1 MKSASVTIERREPAP
16 VAHVRGEVD
25 LPNAEAVRAEML
37 ATLPIDGPG
46 MIVDLTQTTYL
57 DSSGVRVL
65 FELAERLEAERQR
78 LAPVLTEEALIRRV
92 IVLTKLDDVVLLAPT
107 VDEALAALRN

>member
-1 MKSASVTIERREPAP
+1 MSANVTIERRDAAP

-25 LPNAEAVRAEML
+25 FPNSDAVRDEML

-65 FELAERLEAERQR
+65 FELAERLEACKQR
-78 LAPVLTEEALIRRV
+78 LVLVMTEEALIRRV

>member
-1 MKSASVTIERREPAP
+1 VKSANVTIERRDSAP

-25 LPNAEAVRAEML
+25 LPNSEAVRAEML

-65 FELAERLEAERQR
+65 FELAERLEADGQR
-78 LAPVLTEEALIRRV
+78 LALVVTEEALIRRV

>member
-1 MKSASVTIERREPAP
+1 
-16 VAHVRGEVD
+16 
-25 LPNAEAVRAEML
+25 ML

-78 LAPVLTEEALIRRV
+78 LALVLTEEALIRRV